1 MKRERNGFFR
11 NKLGIITDYLP
22 WLLIAII
29 VLVISF
35 ITIGIMGSEG
45 NSLIDRIKNIFSFR

>member
-1 MKRERNGFFR
+1 MKRGI
-11 NKLGIITDYLP
+11 NKLGIVTDYLP

-35 ITIGIMGSEG
+35 IAIGIMGSEG
-45 NSLIDRIKNIFSFR
+45 NSLIDKIKNIFSFR

>member
-1 MKRERNGFFR
+1 MKKRFLFLK
-11 NKLGIITDYLP
+11 NKSGIITDYLP